1 MIRNLILVSKLYI
14 IPKCQKGYW
23 KKNIQFPLELEKTTY
38 TLSSTLHLDGQTRY
52 FTVLD
57 RRTIQLFKNKM
68 DSKFI
73 KSHQCSLKRSHAVFW
88 LKLILNSD
96 QDLALSRRK
105 QILIVALVAKIY
117 KNRTMKISL
126 FNYSMLGYIS
136 PITTSLPHIYRRN
149 SCPTH
154 IFKPTHQTWLQAS
167 SHPGIFQTNLPLF
180 GTFVDFYNQV

>member
-1 MIRNLILVSKLYI
+1 M
-14 IPKCQKGYW
+14 
-23 KKNIQFPLELEKTTY
+23 
-38 TLSSTLHLDGQTRY
+38 SSTPHLEGQTKC

-57 RRTIQLFKNKM
+57 RHTIKQVKNKM

-73 KSHQCSLKRSHAVFW
+73 KPHQCSLERSHAVLW

-96 QDLALSRRK
+96 QDLALSWQK
-105 QILIVALVAKIY
+105 QILTGLLVTKIY
-117 KNRTMKISL
+117 KNRTMKIFL
-126 FNYSMLGYIS
+126 FNYSMLGYIL

-154 IFKPTHQTWLQAS
+154 IFKPIHQTGLQAS
-167 SHPGIFQTNLPLF
+167 SHPGIFQTNLLLF

>member
-1 MIRNLILVSKLYI
+1 MIISKLWYI
-14 IPKCQKGYW
+14 GQIYTIPKYQKGNW
-23 KKNIQFPLELEKTTY
+23 KKNIQFPLEQVEIQPPRHLAQ
-38 TLSSTLHLDGQTRY
+38 LSIWRGRLGILDKLNY
-52 FTVLD
+52 INKKW
-57 RRTIQLFKNKM
+57 IQ
-68 DSKFI
+68 
-73 KSHQCSLKRSHAVFW
+73 SLLNPTNALWKDLILYW

-96 QDLALSRRK
+96 KDLTLFRQK
-105 QILIVALVAKIY
+105 QILTDLLVTKIY

>member
-1 MIRNLILVSKLYI
+1 M
-14 IPKCQKGYW
+14 
-23 KKNIQFPLELEKTTY
+23 
-38 TLSSTLHLDGQTRY
+38 SSTPHLEGQTRY

-57 RRTIQLFKNKM
+57 RHAIKLDRNKR

-73 KSHQCSLKRSHAVFW
+73 KSHQWSLERSHAVFW

-96 QDLALSRRK
+96 QDLALSWQK
-105 QILIVALVAKIY
+105 QILTALLVTKIY

-136 PITTSLPHIYRRN
+136 PITTSLSHIYRRN

-154 IFKPTHQTWLQAS
+154 IFKTTHETGHQAS
-167 SHPGIFQTNLPLF
+167 RIFQINLPLF
-180 GTFVDFYNQV
+180 GTFVARFLQPGLISSTIFCNKLDFPTVNHIIVIL

>member
-1 MIRNLILVSKLYI
+1 MYQICT
-14 IPKCQKGYW
+14 IPKYQKGIW
-23 KKNIQFPLELEKTTY
+23 KKIHLFLWNRKKYNLLENELNSPHLE
-38 TLSSTLHLDGQTRY
+38 GQAKY
-52 FTVLD
+52 FTVSDRCTIKLD
-57 RRTIQLFKNKM
+57 KNKM

-73 KSHQCSLKRSHAVFW
+73 KSRQCSLERSHALFW
-88 LKLILNSD
+88 LKLMLNSD
-96 QDLALSRRK
+96 QDLALSWQK
-105 QILIVALVAKIY
+105 QILTALLVTKIY

-167 SHPGIFQTNLPLF
+167 SHPGIFPTNLPLF

>member
-1 MIRNLILVSKLYI
+1 MYQICT
-14 IPKCQKGYW
+14 IPKYQKGIW
-23 KKNIQFPLELEKTTY
+23 KKIHLFLWNRKKYNLLENELNSPHLEEQAK
-38 TLSSTLHLDGQTRY
+38 Y
-52 FTVLD
+52 FTVSDRCTIKLD
-57 RRTIQLFKNKM
+57 KNKM

-73 KSHQCSLKRSHAVFW
+73 KSRQCSLERSHAVFW
-88 LKLILNSD
+88 LKLMLNSD
-96 QDLALSRRK
+96 QDLALSWQK
-105 QILIVALVAKIY
+105 QILTALLVTKVY

-180 GTFVDFYNQV
+180 GTFL